1 VATELQSR
9 AVSWLQQKEQQMTD
23 RIKELGLEES
33 LLEIKDLSMEAKIK
47 LGEKNIKTRDD
58 LADLASDE
66 LREILGEASISERQA
81 NDIIMAARAHWFE
94 NDAQPATSH

>member
-1 VATELQSR
+1 
-9 AVSWLQQKEQQMTD
+9 MTD